1 MYRAMSAADRD
12 PDVSCFV
19 IHGNETIGP
28 ILSGLADRGLLVH
41 PGVVV
46 GRIWVRCCEAAVG

>member
-19 IHGNETIGP
+19 IYGNETIGP
-28 ILSGLADRGLLVH
+28 ILSGVTDRGLLVH
-41 PGVVV
+41 PRRR
-46 GRIWVRCCEAAVG
+46 GRTNMGAVL